1 MSKQFQLFFETDK
14 VNKILPKGQFRLVS
28 FKIFLF
34 FAPQYNTMG
43 QEVSKRYAQ
52 RGVSASKEDVHNA
65 IKNIDKGLFP
75 KAFCKIVP
83 DYLTNDDDY
92 CLIMHADG
100 AGTKSSLAYM
110 YWKETGDISVWKG
123 IAQDALIMNVD
134 DLLCVGATDNIMLSS
149 TIGRNKN
156 LISGEVLSAIIN
168 GTEELISELKN
179 FGVTI
184 HSTGGETADV
194 GDLVRTIIVDSTVTA
209 RMKRSN
215 VIDNAN
221 IKVGDVI
228 VGLESFGQATYE
240 KEYNGGM
247 GSNGLTSARH
257 DVFSTYLAHK
267 YPESFDPSVPD
278 DLVYS
283 GNVKL
288 TDAVK
293 DSPIDAG
300 KLVLS
305 PTRTYAPIIKKI
317 LSEFNSDTVHGM
329 VHCSGGAQTKILH
342 FVDGFHI
349 IKDNMFPIPPLFKLI
364 QEQSKTDW
372 KEMYQVFN
380 CGHRMELY
388 VAPEIVESIIKIS
401 KSFHVDAKI
410 IGRVKA
416 SKTKKLTIK
425 SEFGEFNY

>member
-1 MSKQFQLFFETDK
+1 MSSD
-14 VNKILPKGQFRLVS
+14 N
-28 FKIFLF
+28 
-34 FAPQYNTMG
+34 
-43 QEVSKRYAQ
+43 SKRYSQ

-83 DYLTNDDDY
+83 DYLTGDEDH

-123 IAQDALIMNVD
+123 IAQDALIMNID
-134 DLLCVGATDNIMLSS
+134 DLLCVGAVDNIMLSS

-156 LISGEVLSAIIN
+156 LIPGEVISAIIN
-168 GTEELISELKN
+168 GTEELIEELKS

-184 HSTGGETADV
+184 HATGGETADV

-209 RMKRSN
+209 RIKRSD

-221 IKVGDVI
+221 IQAGDVI
-228 VGLESFGQATYE
+228 VGLASYGQATYE

-257 DVFSTYLAHK
+257 DVFGKYLAEK
-267 YPESFDPSVPD
+267 YPESFDAAVPNE
-278 DLVYS
+278 LVYS
-283 GNVKL
+283 GSVQL
-288 TDAVK
+288 TDAVP

-305 PTRTYAPIIKKI
+305 PTRTYAPVIKKI
-317 LSEFNSDTVHGM
+317 LEKYTPEDIHGM
-329 VHCSGGAQTKILH
+329 VHCSGGAQTKVLH
-342 FVDGFHI
+342 FVDNVHVV
-349 IKDNMFPIPPLFKLI
+349 KDNLFPVPPLFKLI
-364 QEQSKTDW
+364 QEQSGTDW

-380 CGHRMELY
+380 SGHRMELY
-388 VAPEIVESIIKIS
+388 VPQAIAEDIISIS
-401 KSFHVDAKI
+401 KSFNIDAQI
-410 IGRVKA
+410 VGRVET
-416 SKTKKLTIK
+416 SETKKLTIN
-425 SEFGEFNY
+425 SEYGTFEY